1 MSKKIVNLGS
11 KYWADTVIS
20 SIIANDFDFKKE
32 VKKTVL
38 KREPLCE
45 CRKYGTKIIFEYE
58 GQLYTFNFL
67 TGYPCEC
74 EC

>member
-1 MSKKIVNLGS
+1 MSKKIIYLGNKHWS
-11 KYWADTVIS
+11 DIVINN
-20 SIIANDFDFKKE
+20 IIANDFDLNNE

-38 KREPLCE
+38 KREPLCG

-58 GQLYTFNFL
+58 GQLYSFDFL